1 MCAIVDLKAQAEFIK
16 KNKNNHKIK
25 LFKLLKTTEDYFWN
39 YKAFTYEYI
48 THVTGPYRK
57 SYVYNPGINKSDS
70 RQKLQTLDQVS
81 IDKGIHCFTS
91 KRAAKNYDDWDEF
104 TLVTIYADIDDLIC
118 VAEGKQAVF
127 KKVFLSKGSYNS
139 VLRK

>member
-1 MCAIVDLKAQAEFIK
+1 MCAIVDLKAQSDFIK

-25 LFKLLKTTEDYFWN
+25 LFKLLKTTAFDVWN
-39 YKAFTYEYI
+39 PNVYNFESIKQ
-48 THVTGPYRK
+48 VTGPYRK
-57 SYVYNPGINKSDS
+57 NYIYHPGINKSDS
-70 RQKLQTLDQVS
+70 RQKLQNKNQKS

-91 KRAAKNYDDWDEF
+91 KRAAKNYDDWCEY

-118 VAEGKQAVF
+118 IGEDKQAVF
-127 KKVFLSKGSYNS
+127 KKIYLSKESYNR